1 MKVMIVDDSTV
12 INQGLYKLLSDI
24 EGLEI
29 VSVVEDGLEA
39 MSDFKNKNPDI
50 VVLDLMIPKM
60 SGLDVLR
67 SIRQK
72 NDKTIIIVLT
82 NYNQSYF
89 RDLTSSLGADYFLDK
104 SAEFEKVY
112 AICSNLIKPD
122 PENDTD
128 YLLLNDRKRSANV

>member
-39 MSDFKNKNPDI
+39 MSEFKNKNPDI

-67 SIRQK
+67 NIRQI